1 MSETKTISGF
11 QRTECA
17 CAECVLN
24 CHHIPGYLIPSDLSV
39 IAAQLGYENLL
50 TFALENLLASP
61 GATVMANGEMFQI
74 PTLVP
79 ARQTN
84 GACQFLT
91 SENRCAI
98 HAVSPYACRAFDVHQ
113 SNDEADR
120 RSLAG
125 LAAIAREWKVGG
137 LYARL
142 WTILHALQRKA
153 PSPLENKVRLKK
165 ALVNLGT
172 KQLDHSVAK
181 NDYDTLPYGEQMDA
195 N

>member
-1 MSETKTISGF
+1 MSETRTTFGF
-11 QRTECA
+11 PRTECA

-24 CHHIPGYLIPSDLSV
+24 CQHIPGYLVPGDLSV

-50 TFALENLLASP
+50 PFALENLLASP
-61 GATVMANGEMFQI
+61 GATVMANGVMFQI

-91 SENRCAI
+91 LENRCAI

-113 SNDEADR
+113 SNTEADR

-125 LAAIAREWKVGG
+125 LKAIAREWAIHG
-137 LYARL
+137 LYANL
-142 WTILHALQRKA
+142 WRTLFSVGLIAPPPAEGKRQIKMAL
-153 PSPLENKVRLKK
+153 L
-165 ALVNLGT
+165 
-172 KQLDHSVAK
+172 K
-181 NDYDTLPYGEQMDA
+181 ND
-195 N
+195 